1 MGEIFTKKI
10 ADGEK
15 QIFVGDFLQITKK
28 KKLFSR
34 EVEIS
39 YYAKS
44 EEIFSQKN
52 GKIVIKIQ
60 LWFH

>member
-28 KKLFSR
+28 KNYSHGKLNFL
-34 EVEIS
+34 IMQNLKKFFHKKM
-39 YYAKS
+39 AK
-44 EEIFSQKN
+44 
-52 GKIVIKIQ
+52 
-60 LWFH
+60 